1 MLNKFHHDFHMKSLF
16 LPKCSLLWLHVN
28 VLKSNLKFSASLG
41 EAVVLSGFQEPGFL
55 SLELRAQKE
64 GRVSITMMNGWERS
78 TCLDE
83 DS

>member
-55 SLELRAQKE
+55 SLELRAQRGQGE
-64 GRVSITMMNGWERS
+64 HYH
-78 TCLDE
+78 DE
-83 DS
+83 WVGKKHLFG